1 MEKVTVQGKATL
13 RVSSGNGKVGN
24 TDWVSEWEAPYPSG
38 IAQNQG

>member
-24 TDWVSEWEAPYPSG
+24 TDWVRE
-38 IAQNQG
+38 

>member
-24 TDWVSEWEAPYPSG
+24 TDWVSE
-38 IAQNQG
+38 